1 MSQKSPEETLIL
13 ESNELTKQKERE
25 NVSKKTLL
33 LKKSIQRVEDQ
44 GKRGKLKSVTTQIT
58 KELLDYIKQNF
69 DGYSLLVLSYIILG
83 ALISIR
89 KLFMTAFLDTDEF
102 LSEKLGL
109 AKQRISKNPSRAKAR
124 NSSSGNFPANKELTA
139 ETLRTLFNKSLMSE
153 FEKFKSSKIHLNMD
167 LFDKIQS
174 TLYKM
179 KIPTMIGGVSEQDVI
194 KFEEEKIINPLF
206 KKLFSEPLPNK
217 AFLQLIKESQYDTK
231 NFADMVGINID
242 NIVNKEGILDNGSF
256 FPKNDGNNE
265 MDMNN
270 LYTGSDIE
278 YGTTEKKGENIR
290 MELIKINEAEE
301 NGKDRNNN
309 LLWKKDKTFFE
320 FDIPTYLEMTK
331 QDNENMTLDDIK
343 NAFFR
348 NLEKINNDAN
358 FASFKQD
365 LRQNKFALKIGEIAD
380 NEEQVVKELKN
391 KSVFGYYFFGIG
403 KDYANFI
410 KNEILSSGKSSDLKR
425 IDIGEILSSQKLEL
439 NNDNSEKPF
448 NEFKGKTYNLIN
460 NYYDLNLDDSSP
472 YEFSSKNNWKENASK
487 FMNEKM
493 EKEEKAS
500 NEIIKQIKK
509 EVESTKFYQNVKVEN
524 FVNSINE
531 NTFLISDY
539 NEKEKRSFVFYNLL
553 ISCQSLGFNLQQ
565 NNPFGDFFFVKN
577 N

>member
-1 MSQKSPEETLIL
+1 MSQKSPEAEKIS
-13 ESNELTKQKERE
+13 EANDLTKQKERD
-25 NVSKKTLL
+25 NLSKKTLL

-44 GKRGKLKSVTTQIT
+44 GKRGKIKSVTTQIT

-109 AKQRISKNPSRAKAR
+109 AKQKISKNPSRAKAK
-124 NSSSGNFPANKELTA
+124 NLGNAAANKELTA

-153 FEKFKSSKIHLNMD
+153 LEKFKSSKIHLNMD

-217 AFLQLIKESQYDTK
+217 AILQLIKESQYDTK
-231 NFADMVGINID
+231 NFADMVGINLD
-242 NIVNKEGILDNGSF
+242 SIVNKEGIYDDGAF
-256 FPKNDGNNE
+256 FPKNEGNNE
-265 MDMNN
+265 LDNN
-270 LYTGSDIE
+270 NMYTGSDIE
-278 YGTTEKKGENIR
+278 YGSTEKKGENIR

-309 LLWKKDKTFFE
+309 AWKKDKVFFE
-320 FDIPTYLEMTK
+320 FDIPTYLELTK
-331 QDNENMTLDDIK
+331 QDNENMTIDDIK
-343 NAFFR
+343 NAFYK
-348 NLEKINNDAN
+348 NLEKINTDAN
-358 FASFKQD
+358 YSLYKKE
-365 LRQNKFALKIGEIAD
+365 LRNNKYSLNIGEID
-380 NEEQVVKELKN
+380 EYEENIIKEFKA
-391 KSVFGYYFFGIG
+391 KSIFGYYFYG
-403 KDYANFI
+403 KGNDYVNFI
-410 KNEILSSGKSSDLKR
+410 RNEILSSGKSSDIKR
-425 IDIGEILSSQKLEL
+425 IDLGNILSSQKLEL
-439 NNDNSEKPF
+439 NNDDDKVF
-448 NEFKGKTYNLIN
+448 NEFRGKTYNPMY
-460 NYYDLNLDDSSP
+460 NYELSLDDSSP
-472 YEFSSKNNWKENASK
+472 YEFNTNYKWKENESK
-487 FMNEKM
+487 YMNEKI

-509 EVESTKFYQNVKVEN
+509 AVENTKFYQNVKVEN
-524 FVNSINE
+524 LVDKINE

-553 ISCQSLGFNLQQ
+553 ISCQTLGFNLQQ
-565 NNPFGDFFFVKN
+565 NNPFSEFFFVKN